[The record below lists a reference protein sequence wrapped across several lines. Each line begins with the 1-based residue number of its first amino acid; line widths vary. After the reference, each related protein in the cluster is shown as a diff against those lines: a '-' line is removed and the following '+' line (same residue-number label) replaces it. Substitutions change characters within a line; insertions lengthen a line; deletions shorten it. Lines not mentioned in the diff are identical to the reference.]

1 MNTQSI
7 TRLASAALLLA
18 FLCAPT
24 QATTFV
30 ETVRAAVEQ
39 HPDYPRVEAR
49 RKVAAGYRQ
58 QADSL
63 LGGDPSVDL
72 SATGD
77 SLDTDYGYEEYIAG
91 VSAPVWLPGQRS
103 AKSAIADNIALLA
116 DSEVSKLSWEVAGE
130 VLERAWKLRIAETDM
145 KQSMKQWAAA
155 RALVQDIRHR
165 HEVGEVSRDDLLLV
179 QQDLV
184 EAEATYQEAMNALQ
198 TTRLAWTSYTGFGKP
213 PEDLDSFSDVRK
225 DRDLDRHPL
234 LLAALAAVDTAAA
247 RAEDARA
254 QRRAPPQVSLFAKRD
269 RGSRQE
275 TYTDSLGLAFSIP
288 LGTRAPAA
296 PAIAEAEAER
306 SRSLAEA
313 NLLRR
318 ELELR
323 LSQAEQELASAIR
336 LLQLAQQKYDY
347 SHARLKLAQRA
358 FELGEMDLYPLLLA
372 RRQSNLAT
380 RDLKLRRL
388 ERKRAAARRNHALGV
403 NSQ

>member
-1 MNTQSI
+1 MNTLSI

-24 QATTFV
+24 QASTVV
-30 ETVRAAVEQ
+30 ETVRATVER
-39 HPDYPRVEAR
+39 HPDYPLIEAR

-58 QADSL
+58 QAGSL

-77 SLDTDYGYEEYIAG
+77 SLGSDYGHEEYIAG
-91 VSAPVWLPGQRS
+91 ISAPVWLPGQRS

-116 DSEVSKLSWEVAGE
+116 DSELRKLGWKVAGE
-130 VLERAWKLRIAETDM
+130 VLERAWKLRITETDM

-165 HEVGEVSRDDLLLV
+165 HEVGEVSRNDLLLA

-184 EAEATYQEAMNALQ
+184 EAEATYQEAMSAVE
-198 TTRLAWTSYTGFGKP
+198 TARLAWISYTGFREL
-213 PEDLDSFSDVRK
+213 PEDLDSSSDLRK
-225 DRDLDRHPL
+225 ERDLDRHPL

-247 RAEDARA
+247 KAEDARA
-254 QRRAPPQVSLFAKRD
+254 RRRGPPQVSLFAKRD

-275 TYTDSLGLAFSIP
+275 DYTDSLGLAFSIP
-288 LGTRAPAA
+288 LGTHAPAA

-306 SRSLAEA
+306 TRSLAEA

-358 FELGEMDLYPLLLA
+358 FELGEMDLYQLLLA

-388 ERKRAAARRNHALGV
+388 ERKRAAARKNHALGV
-403 NSQ
+403 IPQ